1 MSTPGTSST
10 NDESAPEG
18 AITPLPYS
26 EHYHGSIWH
35 FTDANALVSIVEKQ
49 ELWASAAT
57 MLNDPEELVY
67 GAGRIVD
74 WYEAHGDALPQNL
87 GLHMQLTEILKD
99 NFVERVQEN
108 PAYVVCA
115 STDYRVL
122 NQWRNYGS
130 TSGVSIRLEPHAPL
144 VHDDA
149 EEPVFRFLPQWV
161 AVEYRPEA
169 QDARI
174 SRVLA
179 DIGTGRLRNVV
190 ANHPGI
196 ANMLIRG
203 TLASL
208 AASMK
213 DPAYAEEKEV
223 RLVVHLP
230 DGSRPHH
237 RGSSRGVI
245 PFLRITHI
253 PMLGWELPGLPPV
266 GKKIGLPIQEVRVGP
281 PDGES
286 ERQRIIG
293 VKSLLNTHGIEA
305 AVNGSTIRYLPVQ

>member
-1 MSTPGTSST
+1 M
-10 NDESAPEG
+10 
-18 AITPLPYS
+18 
-26 EHYHGSIWH
+26 
-35 FTDANALVSIVEKQ
+35 SIVERQ

-67 GAGRIVD
+67 GAARIVD
-74 WYEAHGDALPQNL
+74 WYETHGESLPKNI
-87 GLHMQLTEILKD
+87 GLHLQLTEILKD
-99 NFVERVQEN
+99 NFIERTQEN

-130 TSGVSIRLEPHAPL
+130 TSGVSLRLEPHAPL

-149 EEPVFRFLPQWV
+149 ADAGFLFLPQWV
-161 AVEYRPEA
+161 EVKYAPA
-169 QDARI
+169 DQDARI
-174 SRVLA
+174 GRVLA
-179 DIGTGRLRNVV
+179 DIGTGRLRDVI
-190 ANHPGI
+190 ANNPGI

-230 DGSRPHH
+230 DGRQPHH
-237 RGSSRGVI
+237 RGSTRGVI
-245 PFLRITHI
+245 PFLKITHDA
-253 PMLGWELPGLPPV
+253 MLGWELPGRALV
-266 GKKIGLPIQEVRVGP
+266 GERVGLPIQEVRVGP

-293 VKSLLNTHGIEA
+293 VRSLLNTHGIEA